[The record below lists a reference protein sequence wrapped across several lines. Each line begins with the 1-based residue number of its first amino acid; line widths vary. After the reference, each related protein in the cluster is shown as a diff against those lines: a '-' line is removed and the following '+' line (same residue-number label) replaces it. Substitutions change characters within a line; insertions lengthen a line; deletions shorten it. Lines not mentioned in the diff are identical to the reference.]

1 MEKPILRTA
10 LILTG
15 ILTFSISALS
25 SAPARCLSLS
35 HANDKAMC
43 LAKAQLDVSRCAQ
56 ISDGALQQQCQ
67 QAVHRTN

>member
-25 SAPARCLSLS
+25 SAPARCLALQDS
-35 HANDKAMC
+35 DQKAFC
-43 LAKAQLDVSRCAQ
+43 LAKAQLDVKKCESIGNPQ
-56 ISDGALQQQCQ
+56 LQQQCQ
-67 QAVHRTN
+67 TQTLTPS

>member
-35 HANDKAMC
+35 RADDKAMC

-56 ISDGALQQQCQ
+56 ISDGALQLQCQ
-67 QAVHRTN
+67 QAMHTTN